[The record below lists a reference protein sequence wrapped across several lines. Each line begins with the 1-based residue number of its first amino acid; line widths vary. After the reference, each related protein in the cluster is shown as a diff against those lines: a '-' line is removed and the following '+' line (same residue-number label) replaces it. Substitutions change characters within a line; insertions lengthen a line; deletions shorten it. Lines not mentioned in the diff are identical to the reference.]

1 MSVENHGTSQTTPLE
16 IGLGDL
22 IPSATMKN
30 VTSQKNPQYG
40 TTEPIDITGPTEKDL
55 EDTKALEKT
64 LRDLH
69 LFETEE
75 EIRKRQ
81 EVLAQLNLI
90 VRDWVYD
97 ISVKKGISEQL
108 SNEASGKIFTFGSF
122 RLGAHT
128 PGGDIDTLCVCPSY
142 VDRESFFTDLYA
154 ILSERSE
161 VEEIV
166 AVPEAF
172 VPVIKLIFSSI
183 PIDLLFAQ
191 LNYNVIPE
199 ELDFK
204 DDGILNNCV
213 DEKSRISLNGRRA
226 TDMILKLVP
235 NDASFRMALQAIK
248 KWAKVRGIYSNA
260 IGFVGGISWAILTA
274 RLCQLYPNSAPSK
287 LVLKFFKVFSQ
298 WEWGWRTY
306 VSLND
311 IHLKGRY
318 TKTSWNPTYNIQDK
332 AHLMPILTPVTPS
345 INSSHNVT
353 KSTKQIL
360 IDELKRG
367 YGIANEIEKGTC
379 DWMKLFEPISF
390 FTLYKHYLRITCYA
404 NDPEENR
411 KWLGYVES
419 KLRSLMQFLEKEPCV
434 SLVHPTMQ
442 SFENPETSK
451 DWKFNTSYF
460 MGLVF
465 AKSGETNKINLTNA
479 VIGFDDKLSSGRPDK
494 LSYWDVEVK
503 VEHIKRANLPSWV
516 FPEGKKPERKKKR
529 KRPTAEN

>member
-1 MSVENHGTSQTTPLE
+1 MSGVSSGESLKSPAD
-16 IGLGDL
+16 ISLGDL
-22 IPSATMKN
+22 IPTTTLKN
-30 VTSQKNPQYG
+30 VATHKNPQYG
-40 TTEPIDITGPTEKDL
+40 TTEPIDISGPTEKDL
-55 EDTKALEKT
+55 EETQALEKA

-75 EIRKRQ
+75 EIRKRE

-90 VRDWVYD
+90 VKDWVQD
-97 ISVKKGISEQL
+97 ISAKKGISEQL
-108 SNEASGKIFTFGSF
+108 SNDASGKIFTFGSF

-142 VDRESFFTDLYA
+142 VDRESFFVDLFN
-154 ILSERSE
+154 ILSERPE

-166 AVPEAF
+166 SVPEAF
-172 VPVIKLIFSSI
+172 VPVIKMVFSKI

-191 LNYNVIPE
+191 LNFNVIPDD
-199 ELDFK
+199 LDFN
-204 DDGILNNCV
+204 DESILNNCV
-213 DEKSRISLNGRRA
+213 DEKSRTSLNGRRA

-235 NDASFRMALQAIK
+235 SVPNFRIALQAIK

-260 IGFVGGISWAILTA
+260 IGFIGGISWAILTA
-274 RLCQLYPNSAPSK
+274 RLCQLYPNSSASK

-318 TKTSWNPTYNIQDK
+318 TKTSWNPTYNLQDK

-345 INSSHNVT
+345 INSSHNIT

-360 IDELKRG
+360 VDEFKRG
-367 YGIANEIEKGTC
+367 QTIANEIEKGTA
-379 DWMKLFEPISF
+379 DWMKLFEPANF
-390 FTLYKHYLRITCYA
+390 FSMYKHYLRITCFA
-404 NDPEENR
+404 NDEEENR

-434 SLVHPTMQ
+434 SLVHPTTQ
-442 SFENPETSK
+442 SFHNPETIK
-451 DWKFNTSYF
+451 NWKFNSSYF

-465 AKSGETNKINLTNA
+465 IKSGDSNKISLSNA
-479 VIGFDDKLSSGRPDK
+479 VVGFDDKLSSGRPDK
-494 LSYWDVEVK
+494 LNYWDVEVR
-503 VEHIKRANLPSWV
+503 VEHIKRSSLPDWV
-516 FPEGKKPERKKKR
+516 FPDGEKPKKR
-529 KRPTAEN
+529 KRKRKEAPN